1 MEGTRINM
9 IRKARLEDLP
19 IIMQIVKEVIPLMHA
34 SGNTQWGEDYPT
46 EEVFREDILE
56 ETLYL
61 SEGNDEGKHIIE
73 GFICINQDESEEYIP
88 LKWQA
93 DSKAVVLHRMAV
105 SPRSRGCGVASKLI
119 AFAEEVATQESI
131 SWIKTDTN
139 EANTIM
145 KAMLEKRG
153 YQYVGQVYYRV
164 PGTPYN
170 CYEKKL

>member
-1 MEGTRINM
+1 M

-73 GFICINQDESEEYIP
+73 GFICINQDESEEYSP

-93 DSKAVVLHRMAV
+93 EGKAIVLHRMAV
-105 SPRSRGCGVASKLI
+105 STRSRGRGVASKLI

-145 KAMLEKRG
+145 KAILEKRG
-153 YQYVGQVYYRV
+153 YQYVGQVYYRI

>member
-1 MEGTRINM
+1 M

-46 EEVFREDILE
+46 EEVFREDILA

-105 SPRSRGCGVASKLI
+105 SPRSRGRGVASKLI
-119 AFAEEVATQESI
+119 AFAEEVAAKESI

-145 KAMLEKRG
+145 KAILEKRG
-153 YQYVGQVYYRV
+153 YQYVGQVYYRI

>member
-1 MEGTRINM
+1 M

-46 EEVFREDILE
+46 EEVFEEDILA

-93 DSKAVVLHRMAV
+93 EGKAVVLHRMAV
-105 SPRSRGCGVASKLI
+105 SPRSRGRGVASELI
-119 AFAEEVATQESI
+119 AFAEEVAAKESI

-145 KAMLEKRG
+145 KAILEKRG
-153 YQYVGQVYYRV
+153 YQYVGQVYYRI

>member
-1 MEGTRINM
+1 M

-46 EEVFREDILE
+46 EEVFEEDILA

-93 DSKAVVLHRMAV
+93 DGKAVVLHRMAV
-105 SPRSRGCGVASKLI
+105 SPRSRGRGVASGLI
-119 AFAEEVATQESI
+119 AFAEEVAAKESI

-145 KAMLEKRG
+145 KAILEKRG
-153 YQYVGQVYYRV
+153 YQYVGQVYYRI

>member
-1 MEGTRINM
+1 M

-46 EEVFREDILE
+46 EEVFREDILA
-56 ETLYL
+56 ETLYLSETHYL

-73 GFICINQDESEEYIP
+73 GFLCINQDESEEYIP

-93 DSKAVVLHRMAV
+93 EGKAIVLHRMAV
-105 SPRSRGCGVASKLI
+105 SPRSRGRGVASELI

-153 YQYVGQVYYRV
+153 YQYVGQVYYRI

>member
-1 MEGTRINM
+1 M

-46 EEVFREDILE
+46 EEVFEEDILA

-105 SPRSRGCGVASKLI
+105 SPRSRGRGVASKLI
-119 AFAEEVATQESI
+119 AFAEEVAAKKSI

-145 KAMLEKRG
+145 KAILEKRG
-153 YQYVGQVYYRV
+153 YQYVGQVYYRI

>member
-1 MEGTRINM
+1 M

-46 EEVFREDILE
+46 EEVFEEDILA

-105 SPRSRGCGVASKLI
+105 SPRSRGRGVASKLI
-119 AFAEEVATQESI
+119 AFAEEVAAKESI

-145 KAMLEKRG
+145 KAILEKRG
-153 YQYVGQVYYRV
+153 YQYVGQVYYRI

>member
-1 MEGTRINM
+1 M

-19 IIMQIVKEVIPLMHA
+19 VIMQIVKEVIPLMHA

-46 EEVFREDILE
+46 EEVFEEDILA

-105 SPRSRGCGVASKLI
+105 SPRSRGRGVASELI
-119 AFAEEVATQESI
+119 AFAEEVAAKESI

-145 KAMLEKRG
+145 KAILEKRG
-153 YQYVGQVYYRV
+153 YQYVGQVYYRI

>member
-1 MEGTRINM
+1 M

-34 SGNTQWGEDYPT
+34 SGNMQWGEDYPT
-46 EEVFREDILE
+46 EEVFREDILA
-56 ETLYL
+56 ETLYLSETHCL

-93 DSKAVVLHRMAV
+93 EGKAIVLHRMAV
-105 SPRSRGCGVASKLI
+105 SPRSRGRGVASELI
-119 AFAEEVATQESI
+119 AFAEEVAAKESI

-153 YQYVGQVYYRV
+153 YQYVGQVYYRI

>member
-1 MEGTRINM
+1 M

-46 EEVFREDILE
+46 EEVFEEDILA

-73 GFICINQDESEEYIP
+73 GFICINQDEAEEYIP

-105 SPRSRGCGVASKLI
+105 SPRSRGRGVASKLI
-119 AFAEEVATQESI
+119 AFAEEVAEKESI

-153 YQYVGQVYYRV
+153 YQYVGQVYYRI

>member
-1 MEGTRINM
+1 M

-34 SGNTQWGEDYPT
+34 SGNMQWGEDYPT

-56 ETLYL
+56 ETLYV

-93 DSKAVVLHRMAV
+93 DGKAIVLHRMAV
-105 SPRSRGCGVASKLI
+105 SPRSRGRGVASKLI
-119 AFAEEVATQESI
+119 AFAEEVAAKKSI

-145 KAMLEKRG
+145 KAILEKRG
-153 YQYVGQVYYRV
+153 YQYVGQVYYRI

>member
-1 MEGTRINM
+1 M
-9 IRKARLEDLP
+9 IRKARLEDLS

-46 EEVFREDILE
+46 EEVFREDILA

-105 SPRSRGCGVASKLI
+105 SPRSRGQGVASGLI
-119 AFAEEVATQESI
+119 AFAEEVAAKESI

-145 KAMLEKRG
+145 KAILEKRG
-153 YQYVGQVYYRV
+153 YQYVGQVYYRI

>member
-1 MEGTRINM
+1 M

-93 DSKAVVLHRMAV
+93 DGKAIVLHRMAV
-105 SPRSRGCGVASKLI
+105 SPRSRGRGVASELI

-153 YQYVGQVYYRV
+153 YQYVGQVYYRI